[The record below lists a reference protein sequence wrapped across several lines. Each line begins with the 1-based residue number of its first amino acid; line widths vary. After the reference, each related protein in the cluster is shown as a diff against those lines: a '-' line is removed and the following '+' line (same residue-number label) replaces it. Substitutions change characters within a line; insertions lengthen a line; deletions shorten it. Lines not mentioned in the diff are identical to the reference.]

1 VPDEKTDMNALMR
14 RAAFGESA
22 DAITD
27 EFERRKKQKSDHP
40 TDMSKWLRTQ
50 YLRSR
55 GITVPNDN
63 DEEGDTDAPE

>member
-1 VPDEKTDMNALMR
+1 MPDEKTDMNALMR

-22 DAITD
+22 DAITE
-27 EFERRKKQKSDHP
+27 EFERRQKQKSEKP

-55 GITVPNDN
+55 GFTVPNDN
-63 DEEGDTDAPE
+63 EEEGDTDAAE